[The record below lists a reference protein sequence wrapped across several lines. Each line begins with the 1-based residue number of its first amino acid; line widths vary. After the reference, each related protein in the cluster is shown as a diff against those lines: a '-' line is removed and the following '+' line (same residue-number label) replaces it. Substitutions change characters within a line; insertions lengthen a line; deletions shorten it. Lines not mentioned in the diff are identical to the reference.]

1 PTGAFIVILY
11 TIGMKYGLANL
22 AICTMMAGVM
32 LLVMGFARLG
42 SMIKFIPYPV
52 TMGFTSGIAVLIFT
66 TQIKYFFG
74 LKVDEVPSEFVE
86 RIQTLVGNCHIIS
99 WPAFAL
105 AAASIGV
112 ILLWP
117 KKWQRRVP
125 GSIVVL
131 VLSTLAVALLN
142 LPVETI
148 GSRFGGI
155 PQGLPGFQMP
165 DFSWD
170 NVQHLFQPAVTIALL
185 AAIES
190 LLC

>member
-66 TQIKYFFG
+66 TQIKDFFG
-74 LKVDEVPSEFVE
+74 LTVEQVPSEFVE
-86 RIQTLVGNCHIIS
+86 RMTVLGKNFHTLH
-99 WPAFAL
+99 WPAFLL
-105 AAASIGV
+105 AAASIAL

-131 VLSTLAVALLN
+131 VFSTVAVALFN
-142 LPVETI
+142 L
-148 GSRFGGI
+148 
-155 PQGLPGFQMP
+155 
-165 DFSWD
+165 
-170 NVQHLFQPAVTIALL
+170 
-185 AAIES
+185 
-190 LLC
+190 